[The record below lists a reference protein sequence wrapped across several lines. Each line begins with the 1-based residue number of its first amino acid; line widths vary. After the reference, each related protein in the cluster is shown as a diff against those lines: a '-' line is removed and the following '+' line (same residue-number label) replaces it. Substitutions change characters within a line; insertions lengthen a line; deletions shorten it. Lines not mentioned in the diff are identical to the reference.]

1 MESGERKRRPNP
13 GRAGASGTGASGTGA
28 SGTGA
33 SGTGASGTGAGTRD
47 GVAVLEV
54 IHRTR
59 TRIRVAVMPKPSKDL
74 LRALADLAQRIHG
87 VDEAELG
94 ASETNLVVRYDP
106 RQVAERTILMRVA
119 LALSKR
125 QAFTT
130 VRLVFKREVQR
141 LGPPAVA
148 SGAVSALATALAA
161 ASKASGLA
169 GASGW
174 MAAGL
179 TLSSV
184 GRDIYRG
191 FQRGKARPEG
201 LSALYLLSNM
211 GSPNRASSALL
222 TWLLYHGAQL
232 VESLRGGDGDGLEVR
247 PVEVRGGVGEDKGT
261 HYEVLTRPIR
271 LKSPV
276 DGEILSPATLATAV
290 LGYLTF
296 ALKEGAGE

>member
-1 MESGERKRRPNP
+1 MDRGEREERPDRGGP
-13 GRAGASGTGASGTGA
+13 SAGA
-28 SGTGA
+28 
-33 SGTGASGTGAGTRD
+33 RD
-47 GVAVLEV
+47 GAVTLEV
-54 IHRTR
+54 LHRTR
-59 TRIRVAVMPKPSKDL
+59 NRIRVAVTPRPSKDL
-74 LRALADLAQRIHG
+74 LRSLRDGARGIQG
-87 VDEAELG
+87 VQEAELG
-94 ASETNLVVRYDP
+94 ASRSNLVLRFDP
-106 RQVAERTILMRVA
+106 REVAERTILMRLA
-119 LALSKR
+119 LVLSKR

-148 SGAVSALATALAA
+148 SGAVSALATLLGATM
-161 ASKASGLA
+161 KGGGLA

-191 FQRGKARPEG
+191 FQRGKTRPEG

-232 VESLRGGDGDGLEVR
+232 VESLEGGDGDGLEVR

-271 LKSPV
+271 VKSPV

-296 ALKEGAGE
+296 ALKEGAGP